1 MSREVES
8 VTNYL
13 LQNRIRGIGVVEPQ
27 WMFLFAVR
35 KLAQAHNRTKNFR
48 RTIPGTNLSLK
59 CSVVV
64 VHSIIVLP
72 DPQGPV
78 SALDAMQATRHSQGT
93 CEKNEGVDML
103 TGRGY
108 PAMKP

>member
-1 MSREVES
+1 MS
-8 VTNYL
+8 
-13 LQNRIRGIGVVEPQ
+13 NRFETGERYPSQRFTLTIDR

-35 KLAQAHNRTKNFR
+35 KLAQAHNRTKNLR

-64 VHSIIVLP
+64 VHSIIVLLG
-72 DPQGPV
+72 PQGSV

-108 PAMKP
+108 PAMKA